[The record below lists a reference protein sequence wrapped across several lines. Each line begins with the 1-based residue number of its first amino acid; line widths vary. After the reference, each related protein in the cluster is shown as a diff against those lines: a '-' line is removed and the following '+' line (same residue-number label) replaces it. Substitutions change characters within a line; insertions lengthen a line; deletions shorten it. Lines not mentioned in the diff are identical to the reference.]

1 MIVFTVH
8 EPPNP
13 PADRIER
20 AEQLEFVRDGFTLLA
35 GLIPPLWMVLN
46 RLWIALL
53 VYLLAVAA
61 LSSGLRAAGVEQSLI
76 GLIMFAANMVIGFEA
91 DSIKRWTLE
100 RRGWGE
106 LGTVTGR
113 NRAECERRF
122 FDGWLVQQPMLRP
135 SRRSSS
141 SASNAGNDRPI
152 IDNAADNQVE
162 RAQAVSPASR
172 SLLGRLLR
180 R

>member
-61 LSSGLRAAGVEQSLI
+61 V
-76 GLIMFAANMVIGFEA
+76 
-91 DSIKRWTLE
+91 
-100 RRGWGE
+100 
-106 LGTVTGR
+106 
-113 NRAECERRF
+113 
-122 FDGWLVQQPMLRP
+122 
-135 SRRSSS
+135 SRM
-141 SASNAGNDRPI
+141 A
-152 IDNAADNQVE
+152 
-162 RAQAVSPASR
+162 
-172 SLLGRLLR
+172 
-180 R
+180 

>member
-13 PADRIER
+13 PADRIDR
-20 AEQLEFVRDGFTLLA
+20 AEKLEFVRDGFNWLA
-35 GLIPPLWMVLN
+35 GLIPPLWMALN

-53 VYLLAVAA
+53 VYLLAFFA
-61 LSSGLRAAGVEQSLI
+61 LNLGLQAVGVEQSMI
-76 GLIMFAANMVIGFEA
+76 GLITFAANIVVGFEA

-135 SRRSSS
+135 SPRSSS
-141 SASNAGNDRPI
+141 AESGAKDDRPFI
-152 IDNAADNQVE
+152 RNAADDHVE
-162 RAQAVSPASR
+162 PALAVSPASR
-172 SLLGRLLR
+172 SILRRFLGR
-180 R
+180 

>member
-1 MIVFTVH
+1 MNVFTVH

-20 AEQLEFVRDGFTLLA
+20 AEKLEFVRDGFTLLA
-35 GLIPPLWMVLN
+35 AVIPPLWMALN

-53 VYLLAVAA
+53 AYLLAVAA
-61 LSSGLRAAGVEQSLI
+61 VGIVLGAAGVNQSMISLI
-76 GLIMFAANMVIGFEA
+76 ILAAHIVIGFEA

-100 RRGWGE
+100 RRGWDE
-106 LGTVTGR
+106 VGTVAGR

-122 FDGWLVQQPMLRP
+122 FDNWIIQQPFLRTAGRGTSVDRGSEQAFDRNVP
-135 SRRSSS
+135 GNRDGEATTLDQQASSRPLWR
-141 SASNAGNDRPI
+141 
-152 IDNAADNQVE
+152 
-162 RAQAVSPASR
+162 
-172 SLLGRLLR
+172 RLLR